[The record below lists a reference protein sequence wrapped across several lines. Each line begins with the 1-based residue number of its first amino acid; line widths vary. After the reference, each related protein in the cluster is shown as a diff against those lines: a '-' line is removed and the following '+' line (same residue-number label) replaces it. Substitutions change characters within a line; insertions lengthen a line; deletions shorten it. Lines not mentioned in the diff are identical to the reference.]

1 MLYFSLI
8 HPYMQYCI
16 LVWGSTYPSNLNRI
30 VLPQKK
36 VVRINLDL
44 DLLKKL
50 LEWQFETSWKTQ
62 VYIVEGNSKMY
73 IEITDKL
80 ILQVTNYYNKIY
92 E

>member
-1 MLYFSLI
+1 
-8 HPYMQYCI
+8 MQYCI

>member
-1 MLYFSLI
+1 
-8 HPYMQYCI
+8 MQYCI

-44 DLLKKL
+44 NLLKKL

>member
-1 MLYFSLI
+1 MPCNRRPLIDSSNVSVSLD
-8 HPYMQYCI
+8 
-16 LVWGSTYPSNLNRI
+16 LDL
-30 VLPQKK
+30 LD
-36 VVRINLDL
+36 LDL

-73 IEITDKL
+73 IEITYKL
-80 ILQVTNYYNKIY
+80 TLQVTNYYNKIY

>member
-1 MLYFSLI
+1 
-8 HPYMQYCI
+8 MQYCI

-36 VVRINLDL
+36 VVRINL

>member
-1 MLYFSLI
+1 
-8 HPYMQYCI
+8 MQYCI

-36 VVRINLDL
+36 VVRINL

-73 IEITDKL
+73 IEITYKL

>member
-1 MLYFSLI
+1 MFLD
-8 HPYMQYCI
+8 
-16 LVWGSTYPSNLNRI
+16 
-30 VLPQKK
+30 
-36 VVRINLDL
+36 LDL

-73 IEITDKL
+73 IEITYKL

>member
-1 MLYFSLI
+1 
-8 HPYMQYCI
+8 MQYCI

-80 ILQVTNYYNKIY
+80 MLQVTNYYNKIY

>member
-1 MLYFSLI
+1 M
-8 HPYMQYCI
+8 
-16 LVWGSTYPSNLNRI
+16 
-30 VLPQKK
+30 LPQKK